1 MATFLIEYHETCP
14 AKRLN
19 GVLPGDP
26 RETGHY
32 TATSSASSPFDIFT
46 FFSKMCSRVTERRY
60 NLMASL
66 MFLIASSRVSP
77 SLTQPGSAGQVT
89 V

>member
-1 MATFLIEYHETCP
+1 MATFLIEYHETRP

-26 RETGHY
+26 RKTGHY
-32 TATSSASSPFDIFT
+32 TATSSASSPLDILASL
-46 FFSKMCSRVTERRY
+46 SKMCSRVTARRY

-66 MFLIASSRVSP
+66 MFLMASSRVSP
-77 SLTQPGSAGQVT
+77 SLTQPGSAGHVT